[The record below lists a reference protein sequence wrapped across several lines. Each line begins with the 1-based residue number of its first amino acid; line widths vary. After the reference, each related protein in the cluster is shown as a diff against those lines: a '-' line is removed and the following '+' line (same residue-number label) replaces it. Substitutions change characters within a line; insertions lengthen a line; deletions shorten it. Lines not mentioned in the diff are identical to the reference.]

1 MRKLLTPLIAAI
13 LVSCLTAY
21 AVWTGE
27 RPRVHY
33 LSDLRASLA
42 SDVGAASAS
51 GNLLAIRPELYPSDY
66 RDPDL
71 LRMKLV
77 AALDQARAQGLLNE
91 RTVVA
96 LPDHIGTWLLLRDE
110 KHNLYQARTF
120 TEGSRLLT
128 LSHPTLLGRL
138 YLQGQD
144 LEEALLRAKAR
155 RMARDY
161 QKLFSRLA
169 GEYRVTLLAGSILLP
184 SPYLKEGKLRSGH
197 GDLYN
202 LALAFSPD
210 GSLLGE
216 PFSQP
221 WPQSTRNESRQ
232 ELRTVSGQV
241 TITRSWASGY
251 PQSEVTLTDGQT
263 SASEALFL
271 RGRLWPLHDAPAG
284 SVLTPIAAPQASK
297 APGSHLLNAWLGAR

>member
-1 MRKLLTPLIAAI
+1 MRKLLMPLIAAL

-27 RPRVHY
+27 RPRAHY
-33 LSDLRASLA
+33 LSDLRANLA
-42 SDVGAASAS
+42 SDVGTAGAS
-51 GNLLAIRPELYPSDY
+51 GNLLAIRPALYPSDY

-71 LRMKLV
+71 LRMKLA
-77 AALDQARAQGLLNE
+77 AALDRARDRGLLNE
-91 RTVVA
+91 KTVVA

-110 KHNLYQARTF
+110 KHNLYQARSF
-120 TEGSRLLT
+120 AEGGRLLT

-138 YLQGQD
+138 FLQGQD

-169 GEYRVTLLAGSILLP
+169 SEYKVTILAGSILLP
-184 SPYLKEGKLRSGH
+184 SPYFKEGKLRSGH
-197 GDLYN
+197 GELYN

-210 GSLLGE
+210 GLLLGE

-221 WPQSTRNESRQ
+221 WPQSARSDSRQ
-232 ELRTVSGQV
+232 KLQTPSGEV
-241 TITRSWASGY
+241 TIARSWSQGY
-251 PQSEVTLTDGQT
+251 PQNLVTLSDGQS

-271 RGRLWPLHDAPAG
+271 RGRLWPLHNAPAG
-284 SVLTPIAAPQASK
+284 SELTPAKAPQASET
-297 APGSHLLNAWLGAR
+297 PGSHLLNAWMSAR

>member
-13 LVSCLTAY
+13 LVSCMTAY

-27 RPRVHY
+27 RPRAHY

-42 SDVGAASAS
+42 SDVGAAGTS
-51 GNLLAIRPELYPSDY
+51 GNLLAIRPALYPSDY

-71 LRMKLV
+71 LRMKLA
-77 AALDQARAQGLLNE
+77 AALDQARAKGLLNE
-91 RTVVA
+91 KTVVA

-110 KHNLYQARTF
+110 KHHLYQARTF
-120 TEGSRLLT
+120 AETGRLLT

-138 YLQGQD
+138 FLQGQD

-161 QKLFSRLA
+161 QKLFSGLA
-169 GEYRVTLLAGSILLP
+169 SQYRVTILAGSILLP
-184 SPYLKEGKLRSGH
+184 SPYFKDGKLRSGH
-197 GDLYN
+197 GALYN

-210 GSLLGE
+210 GRLLGE

-221 WPQSTRNESRQ
+221 WPQSARGESRQ
-232 ELRTVSGQV
+232 SLQTTSGQV
-241 TITRSWASGY
+241 TITRSWSPGY
-251 PQSEVTLTDGQT
+251 PQNQVTLNNGQG

-271 RGRLWPLHDAPAG
+271 RGRLWPLYNAPAG
-284 SVLTPIAAPQASK
+284 SELTPAAAPQASK
-297 APGSHLLNAWLGAR
+297 APGTHLLNAWLEPR

>member
-21 AVWTGE
+21 ALWTGE
-27 RPRVHY
+27 RPRGHY

-42 SDVGAASAS
+42 SDVGTASAN
-51 GNLLAIRPELYPSDY
+51 GNLLAIRPALYPSDY

-71 LRMKLV
+71 LRMKLA

-91 RTVVA
+91 KTVVA
-96 LPDHIGTWLLLRDE
+96 LPDHIGTWLLLQDE
-110 KHNLYQARTF
+110 KHDLYQARSF
-120 TEGSRLLT
+120 AEGGRLLT

-138 YLQGQD
+138 FLQGQD

-169 GEYRVTLLAGSILLP
+169 GEYQVTLLAGSILLP
-184 SPYLKEGKLRSGH
+184 SPYFKDGKLRSGH
-197 GDLYN
+197 GALYN
-202 LALAFSPD
+202 LALAFAPD
-210 GSLLGE
+210 GRLLGE

-221 WPQSTRNESRQ
+221 WPQSARGESRQ
-232 ELRTVSGQV
+232 DLQTASGLV
-241 TITRSWASGY
+241 TITRDWSLGY
-251 PQSEVTLTDGQT
+251 PQSQVTLSDGQT
-263 SASEALFL
+263 HASEALFL
-271 RGRLWPLHDAPAG
+271 RGRLWPLHNAPAG
-284 SVLTPIAAPQASK
+284 SELTPAGAPQASE
-297 APGSHLLNAWLGAR
+297 APGSHLLNAWLSAR

>member
-42 SDVGAASAS
+42 SDIGAASAS
-51 GNLLAIRPELYPSDY
+51 GNLLVIRPELYPSDY

-77 AALDQARAQGLLNE
+77 AALDQARARGLLNE

-120 TEGSRLLT
+120 AEGSRLLT

-161 QKLFSRLA
+161 QKLFERLA
-169 GEYRVTLLAGSILLP
+169 GQYRVTILAGSILLP
-184 SPYLKEGKLRSGH
+184 SPSFRDGKLRAGH
-197 GDLYN
+197 GDLVN
-202 LALAFSPD
+202 LSLAFAPD
-210 GSLLGE
+210 GSVIGA

-221 WPQSTRNESRQ
+221 WPEGSREESRQ
-232 ELRTVSGQV
+232 ELDTPAGRVSILRSWKAGYPLNQV
-241 TITRSWASGY
+241 TLSGDNASA
-251 PQSEVTLTDGQT
+251 QET
-263 SASEALFL
+263 LFL
-271 RGRLWPLHDAPAG
+271 RGRLWPLYNAPAAG
-284 SVLTPIAAPQASK
+284 LTPPLRADE
-297 APGSHLLNAWLGAR
+297 APGSHLLNAWLEAP

>member
-27 RPRVHY
+27 RPRAHY

-42 SDVGAASAS
+42 SDVGTASAR
-51 GNLLAIRPELYPSDY
+51 GNLLAIRPALYPSDY

-71 LRMKLV
+71 LRMKLA
-77 AALDQARAQGLLNE
+77 AALDHARAQGLLNDK
-91 RTVVA
+91 TVVA

-120 TEGSRLLT
+120 AEGGRLLT

-138 YLQGQD
+138 FLQGQD

-169 GEYRVTLLAGSILLP
+169 SEYRVTILAGSILLP

-197 GDLYN
+197 GALYN

-210 GSLLGE
+210 GLLLDE

-221 WPQSTRNESRQ
+221 WPQSARSESQ
-232 ELRTVSGQV
+232 QTLHTSSGLV
-241 TITRSWASGY
+241 TITRSWSGGY
-251 PQSEVTLTDGQT
+251 PHSRVTLSDGQT
-263 SASEALFL
+263 TASEILFL
-271 RGRLWPLHDAPAG
+271 RGRLWPLHNSPAG
-284 SVLTPIAAPQASK
+284 SELTPSNTRQASE
-297 APGSHLLNAWLGAR
+297 APGSHLLNAWLEEE

>member
-27 RPRVHY
+27 RPRAHY

-42 SDVGAASAS
+42 SDVGEASTS
-51 GNLLAIRPELYPSDY
+51 GNLLAIRPALYPSDY

-71 LRMKLV
+71 LRMKLT

-91 RTVVA
+91 KTVVA

-110 KHNLYQARTF
+110 KHDLYKARSF
-120 TEGSRLLT
+120 AEGGRLLT

-138 YLQGQD
+138 FLQGHD
-144 LEEALLRAKAR
+144 LEEALLRAKAG

-169 GEYRVTLLAGSILLP
+169 GEYRVTILAGSILLP
-184 SPYLKEGKLRSGH
+184 SPYLKDGKLRSGH

-210 GSLLGE
+210 GQLLGA

-221 WPQSTRNESRQ
+221 WPQSARGESRQ
-232 ELRTVSGQV
+232 DLQTASGLV
-241 TITRSWASGY
+241 TITRNWSQGY
-251 PQSEVTLTDGQT
+251 PQNQVTLSDGRT
-263 SASEALFL
+263 SASETLFL
-271 RGRLWPLHDAPAG
+271 RGRLWPLHNSPAG
-284 SVLTPIAAPQASK
+284 SELTPRDAPQASD

>member
-27 RPRVHY
+27 RPHVHY

-42 SDVGAASAS
+42 RDLGSASAN
-51 GNLLAIRPELYPSDY
+51 GNLLAIRPALYPSDY

-110 KHNLYQARTF
+110 KHNLYQARSF
-120 TEGSRLLT
+120 AEGGRLLT

-138 YLQGQD
+138 FLQGQD

-169 GEYRVTLLAGSILLP
+169 SEYRITLLAGSILLP
-184 SPYLKEGKLRSGH
+184 SPYFKDGKLRSGH

-202 LALAFSPD
+202 LALAFAPD

-221 WPQSTRNESRQ
+221 WPQSARNDARQ
-232 ELRTVSGQV
+232 SLQTASGLVTVS
-241 TITRSWASGY
+241 RSWSAGY
-251 PQSEVTLTDGQT
+251 PQNLVTLSDGH
-263 SASEALFL
+263 SSVSEALFL
-271 RGRLWPLHDAPAG
+271 RGRLWPLHNAPAG
-284 SVLTPIAAPQASK
+284 SELTPAHAQQASE
-297 APGSHLLNAWLGAR
+297 APGSHLLNVWLSAR

>member
-42 SDVGAASAS
+42 SDIGAASAS

-77 AALDQARAQGLLNE
+77 AALDQARALGLLNE

-120 TEGSRLLT
+120 TEAQVKHLEKDAGKDPAAATGERTEYVLT
-128 LSHPTLLGRL
+128 
-138 YLQGQD
+138 
-144 LEEALLRAKAR
+144 
-155 RMARDY
+155 
-161 QKLFSRLA
+161 
-169 GEYRVTLLAGSILLP
+169 
-184 SPYLKEGKLRSGH
+184 
-197 GDLYN
+197 
-202 LALAFSPD
+202 
-210 GSLLGE
+210 
-216 PFSQP
+216 
-221 WPQSTRNESRQ
+221 
-232 ELRTVSGQV
+232 
-241 TITRSWASGY
+241 ASGVKI
-251 PQSEVTLTDGQT
+251 QNS
-263 SASEALFL
+263 
-271 RGRLWPLHDAPAG
+271 
-284 SVLTPIAAPQASK
+284 
-297 APGSHLLNAWLGAR
+297 

>member
-21 AVWTGE
+21 TVWTGE
-27 RPRVHY
+27 RPHAHY
-33 LSDLRASLA
+33 LSDLRASLT
-42 SDVGAASAS
+42 SDSGTAGIS
-51 GNLLAIRPELYPSDY
+51 GNLLAIRPALYPSDY

-71 LRMKLV
+71 LRMKLA
-77 AALDQARAQGLLNE
+77 AALDLARTQGLLNE
-91 RTVVA
+91 KTVVA

-110 KHNLYQARTF
+110 KHNLYQARSF
-120 TEGSRLLT
+120 AEGGKLLT

-138 YLQGQD
+138 FLQGQD

-169 GEYRVTLLAGSILLP
+169 SEYRVTVLAGSILLP

-197 GDLYN
+197 GALYN

-210 GSLLGE
+210 GQLLGE
-216 PFSQP
+216 PYSQP
-221 WPQSTRNESRQ
+221 WPQSARSESSQ
-232 ELRTVSGQV
+232 SLQTASGLV
-241 TITRSWASGY
+241 TITRSWSQGY
-251 PQSEVTLTDGQT
+251 PQSQVTLSDGQV

-271 RGRLWPLHDAPAG
+271 RGRLWPLHNAPAG
-284 SVLTPIAAPQASK
+284 SELTPAAVPQASQ
-297 APGSHLLNAWLGAR
+297 APGSHLLNAWLGDQ

>member
-77 AALDQARAQGLLNE
+77 AALDQARALGLLNE

-96 LPDHIGTWLLLRDE
+96 LPEAWSVAPTEEFL
-110 KHNLYQARTF
+110 ARL
-120 TEGSRLLT
+120 ERLFGERVAT
-128 LSHPTLLGRL
+128 L
-138 YLQGQD
+138 
-144 LEEALLRAKAR
+144 A
-155 RMARDY
+155 
-161 QKLFSRLA
+161 
-169 GEYRVTLLAGSILLP
+169 
-184 SPYLKEGKLRSGH
+184 
-197 GDLYN
+197 
-202 LALAFSPD
+202 
-210 GSLLGE
+210 
-216 PFSQP
+216 
-221 WPQSTRNESRQ
+221 
-232 ELRTVSGQV
+232 
-241 TITRSWASGY
+241 
-251 PQSEVTLTDGQT
+251 
-263 SASEALFL
+263 
-271 RGRLWPLHDAPAG
+271 
-284 SVLTPIAAPQASK
+284 
-297 APGSHLLNAWLGAR
+297 